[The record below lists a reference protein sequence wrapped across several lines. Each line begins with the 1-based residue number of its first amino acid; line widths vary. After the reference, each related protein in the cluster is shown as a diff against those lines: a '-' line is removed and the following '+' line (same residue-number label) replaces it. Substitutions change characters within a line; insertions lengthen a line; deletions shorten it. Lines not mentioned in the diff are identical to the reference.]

1 MQLGWVDYSRQE
13 RDTIKELLKMLG
25 EASSLDELGVGI
37 VRDSISDLLYPGTSV
52 LHTRAKYYILIP
64 ALFQKAGESGLT
76 TRTEI
81 RRFIDSEQDKIAR
94 ALRRVIDVN
103 TGTKEAGI
111 IGGRSDRAVKMK
123 PTRIYWNGLRTTGI
137 LCNPGLSYDDAC
149 SAVASYNKKKQNI
162 EIKSESEDESGDSS
176 DASKGDFI
184 LFNTPYLQ
192 SIDDYCMDP
201 TLYMTREESEYL
213 REQFLHVPIM
223 KNTLMEY
230 CLKTKTSLKDTS
242 FTEITTMDGMSE
254 LLGYHIE
261 LAKEFASFIY
271 GAYLVYNI
279 VFFENGGENATET
292 EKEFLEEK
300 YLHWKEN
307 TPGLPHREE
316 ILKLVRNHEHYKASL
331 RDFLIQFEKAVQ
343 DNHTE
348 TCSEKE
354 RELIQARERFCKREK
369 AKLGKNYPYQA
380 IQTVPMSYRHG
391 TGQMIIAD
399 ILEGM
404 GK

>member
-64 ALFQKAGESGLT
+64 ALFQKARESGLT

-103 TGTKEAGI
+103 TGTKEVGI

-149 SAVASYNKKKQNI
+149 SVVASYNKKNQNI

-176 DASKGDFI
+176 DAGKGDFI
-184 LFNTPYLQ
+184 LFNTPCMQ
-192 SIDDYCMDP
+192 SIDDYLMNP

-242 FTEITTMDGMSE
+242 FAEITIMDGMSE
-254 LLGYHIE
+254 VLGCHIE
-261 LAKEFASFIY
+261 LAKEFAGFIY

-292 EKEFLEEK
+292 KKEFLEEK
-300 YLHWKEN
+300 YLHWKES

-331 RDFLIQFEKAVQ
+331 SDFLIQFEKAVQ

-354 RELIQARERFCKREK
+354 RELIKVRERFCKREK

-391 TGQMIIAD
+391 TGQTIIAD